1 MDCIPDNPLVSY
13 ADTALGA
20 YPISANFIC
29 LCFSVLSLFVSYLS
43 CSFCNSSVYQK
54 VCFIRSCQRGR
65 DGKGKGNPPSLFCV
79 FGSFCHSTKGT
90 SFSLSFGKGAVSFL
104 LTEAGGTM
112 VLFLSAGKVPKS
124 AFSRIATRSV
134 GAKLQSSF
142 AIAFVSCRLKVCL
155 WTASLQCCCSPCN
168 VLLCRST
175 LRKVCADFAYLPP
188 QRELFSFLQTA
199 FVPILRR

>member
-1 MDCIPDNPLVSY
+1 MSCCATPHK
-13 ADTALGA
+13 GA

-65 DGKGKGNPPSLFCV
+65 DGKGKGDPPSLFCV

-104 LTEAGGTM
+104 PPEAKENRGY
-112 VLFLSAGKVPKS
+112 FSYAEEKYPKERF
-124 AFSRIATRSV
+124 ADCVVIRRSE
-134 GAKLQSSF
+134 ADFPSF
-142 AIAFVSCRLKVCL
+142 AMALVCCRF
-155 WTASLQCCCSPCN
+155 TTPS
-168 VLLCRST
+168 
-175 LRKVCADFAYLPP
+175 
-188 QRELFSFLQTA
+188 
-199 FVPILRR
+199 LRRR